1 MEPRRAA
8 SDWLSPGQWLERH
21 AGRDP
26 QRLAVVDVD
35 RGLGIRFGELAAVVD
50 GVALQL
56 REHGVARGHRVV
68 LIIDGGIETVV
79 MWLALWRLAAVVC
92 PFDISQIGATATQ
105 TAFNT
110 LGPVLLLHGQR
121 LGEADLPP
129 GMGPRLRFG
138 QWPPLPGELASVRL
152 APADRAPHRLAALR
166 GAGPQAGDVAAACCT
181 SGSTGRMKIVLHDHA
196 SYALNGRASAHL
208 LDLREHDHL
217 LDYRSFSWYSPQILS
232 LMPFLQLGLTLHL
245 ARQFS
250 ASRFPE
256 WIARHGI
263 TVAAGVPTV
272 LNILLGHPLERLR
285 ASSASLRVMSSSS
298 APLAASTW
306 ARFERET
313 GIPIINL
320 YGSSE
325 GGWICGNRREDRRI
339 GSVGRP
345 VPGMDV
351 RVLDAQGRPC
361 ADGEPGEVVIDG
373 AKLALGT
380 LQPDGRLHAIRG
392 QAFRTRDLAV
402 READGVLRLLGRMD
416 DLVIRGG
423 VKIAP
428 GEVEDA
434 LLAHPGVAEAAAVGV
449 PDAIYGQAV
458 VAFVVPREGAA
469 LDPAGLQAHAA
480 QALPRAKRP
489 LAVCVIDALPRN
501 ARGKLRPDALA
512 ALWREMV
519 GEGEGRA

>member
-1 MEPRRAA
+1 MQPRHDV

-21 AGRDP
+21 AARDP
-26 QRLAVVDVD
+26 GRVAVVDVD
-35 RGLGIRFGELAAVVD
+35 RDQGIGFGELAVVVD

-56 REHGVARGHRVV
+56 REHGVGHGSRVV

-105 TAFNT
+105 VAFNT
-110 LGPVLLLHGQR
+110 LKPALLLHGQR
-121 LGEADLPP
+121 LGDADIPT

-138 QWPPLPGELASVRL
+138 QWPPAPGELAVIRL
-152 APADRAPHRLAALR
+152 APLPDVPHQRAALR
-166 GAGPQAGDVAAACCT
+166 EAGPGAQDLAAACCT

-196 SYALNGRASAHL
+196 SYALNGRASTHL
-208 LDLREHDHL
+208 LDLREDDHL

-232 LMPFLQLGLTLHL
+232 LMPFLQLGFTLHL

-272 LNILLGHPLERLR
+272 LNILLGQPLDRLR
-285 ASSASLRVMSSSS
+285 ACAASLRVMSSSS

-306 ARFERET
+306 ARFEHET

-351 RVLDAQGRPC
+351 RIVDTQGAPC
-361 ADGEPGEVVIDG
+361 ADGEPGEVVIAG

-380 LQPDGRLHAIRG
+380 LQPDGSLQAIRG
-392 QAFRTRDLAV
+392 RAFHTRDLAV
-402 READGVLRLLGRMD
+402 READGVVRLLGRMD

-423 VKIAP
+423 VKISP
-428 GEVEDA
+428 GEIEDA

-449 PDAIYGQAV
+449 PDAIYGQEV
-458 VAFVVPREGAA
+458 VAFVVAREDAA
-469 LDPAGLQAHAA
+469 LDPASLQAHAA
-480 QALPRAKRP
+480 ELLPRAKRP

-501 ARGKLRPDALA
+501 ARGKLRPDALQ
-512 ALWREMV
+512 ALWREMM
-519 GEGEGRA
+519 G